1 MERVTLEFDAMG
13 TLMGANAIFATAR
26 DFARLGLLYLNG
38 GRVGSRRILPADW
51 AAFVTRPTAQ
61 SGYGAGFW
69 LNTTA
74 AKIPEWGIHW
84 GLSGA
89 PRDAFMARGYLGQY
103 IVVVPTADLVV
114 VRMGQSHGREA
125 EIASVGEIVRE
136 TTTTLGA
143 DQ

>member
-1 MERVTLEFDAMG
+1 M
-13 TLMGANAIFATAR
+13 FATAR
-26 DFARLGLLYLNG
+26 DFARLGLLYANG
-38 GRVGSRRILPADW
+38 GVVGTRRILPADW
-51 AAFVTRPTAQ
+51 AAFATRPTAQ

-74 AKIPEWGIHW
+74 AKVPEWGNHW
-84 GLSGA
+84 GLPGA

-103 IVVVPTADLVV
+103 VVVVPSGDLVV

-136 TTTTLGA
+136 ALATLGA
-143 DQ
+143 HQ